1 MDERVEGTIERVT
14 YSNEE
19 SGWTVLQLLV
29 AGRREPL
36 PVVGNLPGAQPGEW
50 ISARGQ
56 FRYHPEYG
64 EQFHAE
70 SYRSERPATLVG
82 IQRYLG
88 SGMVRG
94 LGPTLAARIAEK
106 FGVQTLDV
114 IDATPER
121 LREVDGIGP
130 VRSERI
136 QKAWA
141 EQRQIREVMVFLQGH
156 GVTPRLAVR
165 IFRR

>member
-1 MDERVEGTIERVT
+1 MDERVEGTVERVT

-19 SGWTVLQLLV
+19 SGWTVLRLLV
-29 AGRREPL
+29 PGRRDPL
-36 PVVGNLPGAQPGEW
+36 PVIGNLPGAQPGEW

-64 EQFHAE
+64 EQFHAD
-70 SYRSERPATLVG
+70 SYRSEVPATVPG

-88 SGMVRG
+88 SGMARG
-94 LGPTLAARIAEK
+94 LGAALAARITEK
-106 FGVQTLDV
+106 FGEQTLEI
-114 IDATPER
+114 IDTAPER

-136 QKAWA
+136 QNAWA
-141 EQRQIREVMVFLQGH
+141 EQRQIRDVMVFLQGH
-156 GVTPRLAVR
+156 GVSPLL
-165 IFRR
+165 